1 MESSRHSAN
10 TCALLKNLSY
20 RVLTMEVDREVSLE
34 TRKSLLEV
42 TGKSRGCVRLGATAQ
57 GQLGTGL

>member
-1 MESSRHSAN
+1 M
-10 TCALLKNLSY
+10 LKNLSY
-20 RVLTMEVDREVSLE
+20 RGLTVEVDREVSLE

-42 TGKSRGCVRLGATAQ
+42 TGKSRGSVRLGTTAQ

>member
-1 MESSRHSAN
+1 
-10 TCALLKNLSY
+10 
-20 RVLTMEVDREVSLE
+20 MEVDREVSLE